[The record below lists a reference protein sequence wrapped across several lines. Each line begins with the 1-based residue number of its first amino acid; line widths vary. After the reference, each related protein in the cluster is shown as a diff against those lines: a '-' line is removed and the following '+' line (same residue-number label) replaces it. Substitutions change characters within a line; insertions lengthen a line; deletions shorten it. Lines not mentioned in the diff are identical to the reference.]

1 MLNNL
6 RSLVIRV
13 ATLLKGKVDKVP
25 NKSLVSDTLITKLDT
40 LENITQVE
48 VTNDKKIKLTKS
60 DGSNIESN
68 AISGIGGN
76 YLPLTGGT
84 IDPSNSLGGIGIRIN
99 RGSGNI
105 SGIHLGGEP
114 NSTSGL
120 SEGEYYLLRSSDSKL
135 TIRTMSGSYILDIAA
150 FNKESTKFNTPV
162 KVSQDVQVGDSTSDF
177 TSISGGS
184 VGLGRGLTFTLR
196 GQSGKAYIEQTVGN
210 IQISSGSTVDFKK
223 YGSSEDTKFSFEFD
237 KNRLNFNQ
245 GGYIHKGYLV
255 GEEDAVHGRSQDHI
269 NPIYALDENFRP
281 LNKTTAGNFY
291 GIGYAWYESSIINPR
306 DLGFDLPNDR
316 TGYVF
321 YVANN
326 GRSKIAMSGF
336 SGDTYQAGNSH
347 ADGFIKKG
355 GSDNH
360 VLLAG
365 GGMKLLSEI
374 GQSSDINTLK
384 YVRVSDAHSW
394 MNEMNKFYVGD
405 GYNVAN
411 APVTGSNNWYHFFG
425 GTHSN
430 NIDHSYQFAVRL
442 NTKEPFLWFK
452 RRTVGNF
459 QNWQQIQLWEN
470 PLNDYADT
478 IKSNYCW
485 HFTDEN
491 EGFKIYKGQIGSGE
505 LMMRVSKYGVHSP
518 VLLDSPIL
526 RTHTSGSD
534 YIALHSKDYLLNV
547 VMGNV
552 GRDSNIGDYK
562 PVRASGYR
570 VAGLDTTKE
579 LLLADGSTDKY
590 NPTAADINGNW
601 NYYSTWKNNLI
612 YVNVP
617 CNVSLNGLGD
627 FTGLSFI
634 NRHTGTTTFSGPFTF
649 RYIGASSFQGGYGTS
664 CTVNRYGNEVFVHVN
679 KV

>member
-6 RSLVIRV
+6 RSLVIRI

-25 NKSLVSDTLITKLDT
+25 NKSLVSDTLITKLGT

-84 IDPSNSLGGIGIRIN
+84 IDPSDSLSGIGIRIN
-99 RGSGNI
+99 RGSSNI

-135 TIRTMSGSYILDIAA
+135 TIRTMSGSNILDITE
-150 FNKESTKFNTPV
+150 FNKDTAKFNT
-162 KVSQDVQVGDSTSDF
+162 SVQVGDMSTDRGISLSNTGFIGLRRYTFHITGDNGVG
-177 TSISGGS
+177 SI
-184 VGLGRGLTFTLR
+184 VDTLGRI
-196 GQSGKAYIEQTVGN
+196 K
-210 IQISSGSTVDFKK
+210 ISSPSTIDFKK
-223 YGSSEDTKFSFEFD
+223 YGSGEVDPNFTFDFD
-237 KNRLNFNQ
+237 KNKLSFNQ

-255 GEEDAVHGRSQDHI
+255 GGEDAVHGRSQDHI

-281 LNKTTAGNFY
+281 RDKTTPGNFY

-347 ADGFIKKG
+347 AEGFVKKG
-355 GSDNH
+355 GSDNY

-411 APVTGSNNWYHFFG
+411 APVTNSNNWYHFFG
-425 GTHSN
+425 GTYSN
-430 NIDHSYQFAVRL
+430 NIDYSYQFAVRL
-442 NTKEPFLWFK
+442 NAKEPFLWF
-452 RRTVGNF
+452 
-459 QNWQQIQLWEN
+459 
-470 PLNDYADT
+470 
-478 IKSNYCW
+478 
-485 HFTDEN
+485 
-491 EGFKIYKGQIGSGE
+491 
-505 LMMRVSKYGVHSP
+505 
-518 VLLDSPIL
+518 
-526 RTHTSGSD
+526 
-534 YIALHSKDYLLNV
+534 
-547 VMGNV
+547 
-552 GRDSNIGDYK
+552 
-562 PVRASGYR
+562 
-570 VAGLDTTKE
+570 
-579 LLLADGSTDKY
+579 
-590 NPTAADINGNW
+590 
-601 NYYSTWKNNLI
+601 
-612 YVNVP
+612 
-617 CNVSLNGLGD
+617 
-627 FTGLSFI
+627 
-634 NRHTGTTTFSGPFTF
+634 
-649 RYIGASSFQGGYGTS
+649 
-664 CTVNRYGNEVFVHVN
+664 
-679 KV
+679 